1 MLLTSMGSKGSISV
15 SGFVWGSE
23 KEEGLG
29 VADRLAICGIGEKEK
44 MGEKGRFRLLLV
56 LVLLIV
62 GDALGGVKGGRDL
75 CLDSKIG
82 WDFNPEMEEGGTSC
96 MTFVDSLTAALGVA
110 RVWVRIGGLEALDV
124 VDRRFFFGWPFA

>member
-1 MLLTSMGSKGSISV
+1 
-15 SGFVWGSE
+15 
-23 KEEGLG
+23 LG

-56 LVLLIV
+56 LVLLIE
-62 GDALGGVKGGRDL
+62 GGALGGVKGGRDL
-75 CLDSKIG
+75 CLDSKFG
-82 WDFNPEMEEGGTSC
+82 WDFNSEVEEEGTSC

-110 RVWVRIGGLEALDV
+110 REWVRIGGLEALDV